1 MRVTTVVSLAIV
13 LMAASAQAA
22 DTQAVVARA
31 KQQVEAADYRAVG
44 KLVTVDAAGKRTSYA
59 LTVKARWFPG
69 VLRALVDIVPPSNP
83 HGRHEDRVRILL
95 EMRPNGQNS
104 IRLAHPKDT
113 ALTTLPFEKW
123 DEGLFG
129 GVFSYEDFLE
139 SQYYWQDQTVLKTA
153 PFGARLCDVLK
164 STPGASDR
172 THYAEVES
180 WLDHTIGY
188 PIYVE
193 KTQKGAGIVK
203 QFTSFGLRQSAGV
216 WSATQIEAK
225 IRGRAGATLLMV
237 DRGSAKA
244 NLSAKDFSPEQIV
257 HFEDRP

>member
-1 MRVTTVVSLAIV
+1 MRVATVVSLAIV
-13 LMAASAQAA
+13 LMAVSVQAA

-44 KLVTVDAAGKRTSYA
+44 KLVTVDAAGKRISYA
-59 LTVKARWFPG
+59 LTVKAHWFPG
-69 VLRALVDIVPPSNP
+69 VLRVLLDVVPPDT
-83 HGRHEDRVRILL
+83 HGRHEDRMRILL
-95 EMRPNGQNS
+95 EMRPNGQNA
-104 IRLAHPKDT
+104 IRIAHPKDAVLT
-113 ALTTLPFEKW
+113 ALPFEKW
-123 DEGLFG
+123 SDGLFG

-139 SQYYWQDQTVLKTA
+139 SQYYWQDQTIQKTA
-153 PFGARLCDVLK
+153 PFGARICDVLK

-193 KTQKGAGIVK
+193 KTQKAAGVVK
-203 QFTSFGLRQSAGV
+203 QFTSFGLRQTAGV

-225 IRGRAGATLLMV
+225 IRGRAGATLLV
-237 DRGSAKA
+237 VERGNAKA
-244 NLSAKDFSPEQIV
+244 NLSAKDFSPEQLV